1 MPKILSI
8 LQIIVSILLVTA
20 ILLQQRGGGL
30 SAVFG
35 GGGDVYRTK
44 RGLEKIIFIA
54 TIVLATISLVLGFV
68 RLFI

>member
-8 LQIIVSILLVTA
+8 IQIVVSILLVVA

-54 TIVLATISLVLGFV
+54 TIVLAVTFLALGFI